1 MALPLSAG
9 RMMMFSF
16 CWRDFK
22 DCDCFPVMFLLGG
35 FALRM
40 IEPRSAR
47 MMSASSV
54 VIPVNVVSILAT
66 KSVVGRVALPASGS
80 NFQHSRPFLAF
91 HLFPFPFS
99 PWCWKLALPAFGR
112 FSVEHVRRNT

>member
-22 DCDCFPVMFLLGG
+22 DVDCFLVVFLLGG

-40 IEPRSAR
+40 IELRSAW
-47 MMSASSV
+47 MVSASSV
-54 VIPVNVVSILAT
+54 VLPVNVVSILAT
-66 KSVVGRVALPASGS
+66 KSIVGRAAGVI
-80 NFQHSRPFLAF
+80 
-91 HLFPFPFS
+91 
-99 PWCWKLALPAFGR
+99 
-112 FSVEHVRRNT
+112 E